1 MKNLRTGLKDLVP
14 SRIPV
19 WYAALSASHG
29 YLYSLRYYN
38 VSECSKSTPVATP
51 VKILVLYESLALQR
65 L

>member
-29 YLYSLRYYN
+29 YLYSLRY
-38 VSECSKSTPVATP
+38 
-51 VKILVLYESLALQR
+51 LQCFGMQQINACR
-65 L
+65 YPSQDLGSV